1 MSASERST
9 APRDEL
15 VDGARFAK
23 AHLGLLRVDVD
34 VDQPRIEVQPQRIG
48 GLAILMQHVAIGLA
62 QRVREHAVADEA
74 AVDERIPSA
83 RRCRV
88 RRPHREARQRQ
99 RAGAG
104 IDDGGALDEGVA
116 QQRLDA
122 GAPPCG
128 SSRWTTRPLCCS
140 VKPTSGCARAMRL
153 NASSQ

>member
-1 MSASERST
+1 
-9 APRDEL
+9 

-74 AVDERIPSA
+74 AVDERILSA

-122 GAPPCG
+122 GAPPLRQQPVDDPAVVLQREADVG
-128 SSRWTTRPLCCS
+128 VREGDAPE
-140 VKPTSGCARAMRL
+140 RL
-153 NASSQ
+153 VEGADLPEPNSPR